1 MDFTIIVYILLCVVI
16 GGGIVSSFYNEGQK
30 AAAFTALALLIL
42 VFVFFGLRWFKDGS
56 FKGTKQGTVPWP
68 PIVNMC
74 PDFLSS
80 WTDSNGNIYCY
91 DASNVYELKTNN
103 CCSLTT
109 GLTINGISGQSAFRI
124 KVPTA
129 STNADKYPLLNL
141 FKTAPQNVVGSG
153 DGKYLKWEGVWDGRT
168 ATPQNAPLP

>member
-42 VFVFFGLRWFKDGS
+42 VFTFFGLRWFKDGN
-56 FKGTKQGTVPWP
+56 FKGTQQGTIPWP

-80 WTDSNGNIYCY
+80 WTDSSGNIYCY
-91 DASNVYELKTNN
+91 DASNVYGLKTNT
-103 CCSLTT
+103 CCNLQS
-109 GLTINGISGQSAFRI
+109 GLTINNIKGQSAFLI
-124 KVPTA
+124 KDIAPTA
-129 STNADKYPLLNL
+129 PNKYPLINS
-141 FKTAPQNVVGSG
+141 FKTAPQNIVGSG
-153 DGKYLKWEGVWDGRT
+153 DGKYLKWEGVWDGRM